1 MKICFFDLETT
12 GVLIG
17 HNDKKH
23 RIIEI
28 GAMTYDTDLKKFVS
42 SYEVR
47 INPLREIDKGAY
59 ETHHIAL
66 GDLVHCKTWSE
77 IGPEFYNYIKEAD
90 YLVAHNGYE
99 FDIPF
104 LQYELERLKLTIPT
118 TDAFD
123 TMVESRWATVDGKLP
138 KLGELCFAVD
148 VEYDPAKAH
157 GALYDVE
164 VMAKA
169 FLRAVELNIFEIKVN
184 ENGKS
189 EIRNT
194 IRNL

>member
-12 GVLIG
+12 GTLVG

-28 GAMTYDTDLKKFVS
+28 GAMTYDTDTKSFVS
-42 SYEVR
+42 KYEER

-59 ETHHIAL
+59 EVHHIAL
-66 GDLVHCKTWSE
+66 ADLLKCRTWSE
-77 IGPEFYNYIKEAD
+77 VGPDFYNYIKEAD
-90 YLVAHNGYE
+90 YLVAHNGYD

-104 LQYELERLKLTIPT
+104 LQFELERLKLAIPT
-118 TDAFD
+118 VNAFD

-138 KLGELCFAVD
+138 KLGEFCFAVD
-148 VEYDPAKAH
+148 VDYNPEEAH
-157 GALYDVE
+157 AALYDVE

-169 FLRAVELNIFEIKVN
+169 FVRAVELNIFEIRIN
-184 ENGKS
+184 EDGKS
-189 EIRNT
+189 EIRNR